1 MEVKLPLTPF
11 TAERETLNCSVKQ
24 CELNLKTL
32 AMFPDTAM
40 ENMSVAQS
48 QKGPYRSGFG

>member
-11 TAERETLNCSVKQ
+11 TAERESLNCSVKQ

-48 QKGPYRSGFG
+48 QKGPYRSGVG